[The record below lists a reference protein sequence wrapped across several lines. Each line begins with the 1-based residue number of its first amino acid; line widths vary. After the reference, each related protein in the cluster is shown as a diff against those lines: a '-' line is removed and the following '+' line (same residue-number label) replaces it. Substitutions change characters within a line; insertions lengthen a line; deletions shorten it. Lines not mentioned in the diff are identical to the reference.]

1 MLPRGR
7 IDIGWSDLVFALGL
21 RSSEADS
28 NIEQRIERIWSPG
41 QTLVTL
47 SVRTG
52 FDALLQ
58 ALALPRG
65 SEILVSAIT
74 IRDIV
79 RIIDAHGLVPIPI
92 DLDMETLTVKCDLIE
107 RNITPRTKAI
117 LVAHIFG
124 SCMPLDGIASLARK
138 HNLLLIEDCAQSFS
152 SQDDRGFVGADVSM
166 FSFGPIKT
174 NTALAGA
181 VLTIRD
187 PELLA
192 CTRRIVAA
200 YPVQDAA
207 LFRKRVI
214 KYMGIKGI
222 SNPTLYGLMALGS
235 QAVGKTH
242 DDVVSHALRG
252 FPGPDLLSRIRMQP
266 SAPLLALLERRLTT
280 FDARQVERRID
291 RARRLDALIPN
302 VDQPGKM
309 SSHHTY
315 WVFPIRVSDPDTLMH
330 DLWSKGFDATR
341 GASSLAVVEPPIGRP
356 ETEPTEARQ
365 TMGRL
370 LYLPISPLIRKRDLE
385 CLALAVNE
393 GLGALTSS
401 SRSRLPIQ
409 M

>member
-21 RSSEADS
+21 RSSEAHS

-41 QTLVTL
+41 RTLVTL

-58 ALALPRG
+58 ALELPRG

-79 RIIDAHGLVPIPI
+79 RIVEAHGLVPIPI
-92 DLDMETLTVKCDLIE
+92 DLDMETLSVKCDLIE

-117 LVAHIFG
+117 LIAHIFG
-124 SCMPLDGIASLARK
+124 SCVPLDGIASLARK

-152 SQDDRGFVGADVSM
+152 SQADRGFVGADVSM

-192 CTRRIVAA
+192 CTRGIVAA

-214 KYMGIKGI
+214 KYMGIKAI

-235 QAVGKTH
+235 RAVGKTH

-266 SAPLLALLERRLTT
+266 SALLLALLERRLTT

-291 RARRLDALIPN
+291 RARRLSALIPD

-309 SSHHTY
+309 SPHHTY
-315 WVFPIRVSDPDTLMH
+315 WVFPIRVSDPDTLMR

-365 TMGRL
+365 TMGHL
-370 LYLPISPLIRKRDLE
+370 LYLTFSPLIRKRDLE
-385 CLALAVNE
+385 RLAIAVNE
-393 GLGALTSS
+393 GLGSLTSS
-401 SRSRLPIQ
+401 TSRLPIQ